1 MDILAQLGQLK
12 IELGE
17 KGLLYSCKIIL
28 GSEIVVQ

>member
-12 IELGE
+12 IELAQR
-17 KGLLYSCKIIL
+17 GLFYSYKIIY